1 MDDATAFRRL
11 CDRLAGL
18 DELRLL
24 VLHGSRASGTHH
36 EASDW
41 DLGYLAT
48 APLDPGEL
56 HLQVT
61 DALGTE
67 AVDLVDLDRA
77 SALLRFRAARDGR
90 PIVARP
96 PGAWTRFVLDATHF
110 WCDAGPVIER
120 AHDELLAELAP

>member
-1 MDDATAFRRL
+1 MDDETALRRL
-11 CDRLAGL
+11 RDRLA
-18 DELRLL
+18 DMEQLRLL
-24 VLHGSRASGTHH
+24 VLHGSRASGTQH
-36 EASDW
+36 ENSDW

-61 DALGTE
+61 DALATE

-77 SALLRFRAARDGR
+77 SALLRFRAARDGK
-90 PIVARP
+90 PVVARP
-96 PGAWTRFVLDATHF
+96 QGAWTEFVLAATHF